1 MKKNIAKLTLHLIS
15 IVISTIVLCFMA
27 WYNSYPIVFNNDTGV
42 YIENGFYGIVAPER
56 PITYG
61 LFVFITSL
69 QRSLWIVIFVQSFIV
84 ALTLYYFFRHFTKQP
99 RFIPYYLT
107 FMILISFFMGASF
120 DASWL
125 MPDIFTAISLLCI
138 GLLLFVKEFKIRDII
153 ITSILCVI
161 SISMHNSHFYICLI
175 LIVLFSTG
183 VAFKRIRKM
192 YRCAGISTKK
202 IALVFFLIIFSNLF
216 LGAIHYVYSGSFKS
230 SRGGVF
236 FLMSNL
242 VEMGIVDKYLAENC
256 NNKNYRICM
265 YKDSLP
271 NNFLWADNTPIN
283 KTGGWEAN
291 EKEYSEIVADIIS
304 TPKYA
309 MPLVYKSITYTFKQ
323 FFNYDI
329 VDVGKPSVRVNNAIG
344 TNIPGEFQMYTKAKQ
359 SKGRLSLG
367 FVNFIQNVI
376 VNSCLFSYLI
386 ILLYKRIS
394 LKYKVFIFFILAGL
408 FINAWI
414 CSTFSGV
421 FPRYQLRVMWLLP
434 LPLFL
439 YITEFSLHQCSIYR
453 RSALKLRN
461 LKTVPCSSFF
471 I

>member
-230 SRGGVF
+230 SR
-236 FLMSNL
+236 
-242 VEMGIVDKYLAENC
+242 
-256 NNKNYRICM
+256 
-265 YKDSLP
+265 
-271 NNFLWADNTPIN
+271 
-283 KTGGWEAN
+283 
-291 EKEYSEIVADIIS
+291 
-304 TPKYA
+304 
-309 MPLVYKSITYTFKQ
+309 
-323 FFNYDI
+323 
-329 VDVGKPSVRVNNAIG
+329 
-344 TNIPGEFQMYTKAKQ
+344 
-359 SKGRLSLG
+359 
-367 FVNFIQNVI
+367 
-376 VNSCLFSYLI
+376 
-386 ILLYKRIS
+386 
-394 LKYKVFIFFILAGL
+394 
-408 FINAWI
+408 
-414 CSTFSGV
+414 
-421 FPRYQLRVMWLLP
+421 
-434 LPLFL
+434 
-439 YITEFSLHQCSIYR
+439 
-453 RSALKLRN
+453 KL
-461 LKTVPCSSFF
+461 
-471 I
+471 